1 MLCLPPPYLEG
12 NAIFNELLSIKEY
25 INTKI
30 LIFNGWIVANQQLS
44 LFFFIMNFSF
54 LPQTQGLKNK

>member
-44 LFFFIMNFSF
+44 FFFF
-54 LPQTQGLKNK
+54 LYNEFLFPPSNTGIEK

>member
-44 LFFFIMNFSF
+44 FFFF
-54 LPQTQGLKNK
+54 L

>member
-44 LFFFIMNFSF
+44 FFFFYNEF
-54 LPQTQGLKNK
+54 LFPPSNTGIEK